1 MNTKVTEEGVLI
13 PKEMLGDMDEVK
25 IIKHDN
31 MIIIVPAPAED
42 PIFEFG
48 RNPIRAGVTDA
59 SENLDKY
66 LYGSV

>member
-13 PKEMLGDMDEVK
+13 PKEMLGDMEEVK

-42 PIFEFG
+42 QIFEFG